1 MANSSV
7 NIDVP
12 GGGQSSTIP
21 AGAQNIVLTIAG
33 ARGGSGGFDSG
44 GPGGSYGNGRYGQFS
59 IPSSTSNRTWAGY
72 IGYVGGNGP
81 GGSGAVNGASGG
93 SLPGQTVGLGG
104 RGGDDGTS
112 GWSGCGGGGGAASVF
127 YLNDVRVVTA
137 GGGGAGGGGSFSCGG
152 AQRPGG
158 NGTNAG
164 GWTTGTTVNLVTGG
178 NGTSKGGGDGGGGG
192 GGGGGHTA
200 GGGGGAGTDCSSGAG
215 GGSGGGSRYNS
226 NVLSRTDTGD
236 NTNDGNGYINLSYTL
251 TVAEITSFTID
262 KTSIINNGETATLS
276 WSVVDSESQSID
288 SGIGAVG
295 VTGTRTVSPTAST
308 TYTLTA
314 VGLAGNDTASV
325 TLTVYQPVVAI
336 LRADGQNVTKAIT
349 RGQSAEL
356 QWVVT
361 GDANQASINQ
371 GIGNVLLTSVRDV
384 SPTTTTTYTLS
395 ASGLG
400 GSDVD
405 DVTVVVNQPPEL
417 SFSAPLSINYGESLS
432 IPVTYRYATNGVNV
446 IAVYTQRNP
455 ATGNSTTV
463 QETFTLSGTA
473 SDETGA
479 ALTND
484 ANFSVPWGLHGTFG
498 ISLTLTSSGAG
509 GSNTQ
514 TATINVIVD
523 ETPDNITIPDNLG
536 ELPNDQVAAPDE
548 ETVVSDPI
556 IVTDIDV
563 AAEIK
568 ANRPI
573 QVRFDDDDPEIQS
586 NWYDVRPL

>member
-7 NIDVP
+7 SINVP

-44 GPGGSYGNGRYGQFS
+44 GPGGGAGNGRYGQFS

-81 GGSGAVNGASGG
+81 GGSSAVNGASGG
-93 SLPGQTVGLGG
+93 SLPGQTTGLGG
-104 RGGDDGTS
+104 RGGDDGQS

-127 YLNDVRVVTA
+127 YLNDIRVVTA
-137 GGGGAGGGGSFSCGG
+137 GGGGAGGGGSYSCGG
-152 AQRPGG
+152 DQRPGG
-158 NGTNAG
+158 NGGTAG
-164 GWTTGTTVNLVTGG
+164 NWTTGSTVNLRTGN
-178 NGTSKGGGDGGGGG
+178 NGANKGGGDGGGGG

-200 GGGGGAGTDCSSGAG
+200 GNGGGSGQDCQYGGG
-215 GGSGGGSRYNS
+215 GGSGGGSRYNNS
-226 NVLSRTDTGD
+226 VLSLTS
-236 NTNDGNGYINLSYTL
+236 NSTNDGNGYMNLSYTL

-288 SGIGAVG
+288 NGIGAVG
-295 VTGTRTVSPTAST
+295 VTGSKTVSPTAST

-325 TLTVYQPVVAI
+325 TLTVYQPVVAT
-336 LRADGQNVTKAIT
+336 LRADGQNTTRSIT

-356 QWVVT
+356 QWVVS

-417 SFSAPLSINYGESLS
+417 SFSAPLSINYGDSLS
-432 IPVTYRYATNGVNV
+432 IPVTYRYATNGVSV
-446 IAVYTQRNP
+446 IAVYTQRSP

-463 QETFTLSGTA
+463 QETITLTGTS
-473 SDETGA
+473 SDESGSSV
-479 ALTND
+479 TNNAD
-484 ANFSVPWGLHGTFG
+484 LSIPWTLHGTFG
-498 ISLTLTSSGAG
+498 ISLTITSSGAG

-514 TATINVIVD
+514 TADIDVIVD
-523 ETPDNITIPDNLG
+523 ETPDNITIPDNLD

-548 ETVVSDPI
+548 ETVLSDPI
-556 IVTDIDV
+556 VVTDIDV

-568 ANRPI
+568 SNRPI
-573 QVRFDDDDPEIQS
+573 QVRFDDSDPEIEA
-586 NWYDVRPL
+586 NWYDVREL